1 MTTDGG
7 AAHAAHA
14 AQVALQQAM
23 AEYAARNP
31 ESAAQFERA
40 CRSMPGGNTR
50 TVLYF
55 DPFPLCIVRGEGCRL
70 WDADGHGYV
79 DLLGEFTAGLYG
91 HSDPVIRA
99 AIDRALDGG
108 LNLSGHNALA
118 PRLAAVICERF
129 ASIDRVRFTNSGTE
143 ANLMALAAA
152 TAVTGRRRILVFEGG
167 YHGSVLSFPPGGSP
181 LNVPHDFVVAPYND
195 IQAARA
201 AIEVAGGDLAAILVE
216 PMQGAG
222 GCIPGDPD
230 FLAML
235 RAAASDAGALLI
247 FDEVMTSRL
256 SPGGRQALLGITPDL
271 TTLGKYIGGGLTF
284 GAFGGREDIMARF
297 DPRRPG
303 HLDHPGTFNNNVVT
317 MAAGLAGMTER
328 ATPEALD
335 ALNRRG
341 DALRERLNALFE
353 TRGAPYHV
361 TGLGSVMNVHA
372 HGDPKRDDGG
382 RAETLKA
389 LFFFDMLARGYYCA
403 RRGLI
408 ALSLPFDDALADGLV
423 AAVEDFLD
431 ARGALLGNSAPAAA

>member
-1 MTTDGG
+1 MTGDGSG
-7 AAHAAHA
+7 
-14 AQVALQQAM
+14 QQAAGPTAAALRAAM
-23 AEYAARNP
+23 ADYAARNP
-31 ESAAQFERA
+31 ESHAQFDAA

-50 TVLYF
+50 TVLYYA
-55 DPFPLCIVRGEGCRL
+55 PFPLCMVRGEGCRL

-91 HSDPVIRA
+91 HSDPAIRA
-99 AIDRALDGG
+99 AVDRALDGG

-118 PRLAAVICERF
+118 PQLAAVICARF
-129 ASIDRVRFTNSGTE
+129 PSIDRVRFTNSGTE

-181 LNVPHDFVVAPYND
+181 LNVPHDVVVAPYND
-195 IQAARA
+195 VAAARA
-201 AIEVAGGDLAAILVE
+201 AIEAAGDDLAAILVE

-235 RAAASDAGALLI
+235 RDAARASGAVLI

-256 SPGGRQALLGITPDL
+256 SAGGRQALLGITPDL

-284 GAFGGREDIMARF
+284 GAFGGREAIMAQF

-303 HLDHPGTFNNNVVT
+303 HLDHPGTFNNNVVS

-328 ATPEALD
+328 ATPAALET
-335 ALNRRG
+335 LNRRG
-341 DALRERLNALFE
+341 ETLRERLNAAFE
-353 TRGAPYHV
+353 KRGAPYHF
-361 TGLGSVMNVHA
+361 TGLGSVMNVHVR
-372 HGDPKRDDGG
+372 GDSGQ
-382 RAETLKA
+382 AETLKG
-389 LFFFDMLARGYYCA
+389 LFFFDMLARGFYCA
-403 RRGLI
+403 RRGLV
-408 ALSLPFDDALADGLV
+408 ALSLPFGDAEADRFV
-423 AAVEDFLD
+423 AAVEDMLA
-431 ARGALLGNSAPAAA
+431 ARADLLGVSAPA